1 MNKQSNTGRIMN
13 QTDRVT
19 ISDPKF
25 EALRLRCKG
34 YPLKMIAAKMR
45 ISEGTA
51 NYYVAD
57 AIKRVDRARRGEH
70 RLCRNFN

>member
-34 YPLKMIAAKMR
+34 YPIAMIAAKMKV
-45 ISEGTA
+45 SPATVK
-51 NYYVAD
+51 YYVAD
-57 AIKRVDRARRGEH
+57 AIKRVNRARHGEH
-70 RLCRNFN
+70 RLCRNFK